1 IATPVGGLVSGLHRS
16 AHANWLARCIRNMNP
31 YCICSTTPLYKG
43 PNGDCESFNSTL
55 RDELLNGEII
65 YALAEARVVIE
76 TWRVHYNTARLHS
89 SLGYKPPAPAAV
101 QGSAPPSGA
110 APPTNATV
118 VPRSVMH

>member
-1 IATPVGGLVSGLHRS
+1 LRAVPGHVRSENGPEGIARAVRDSINAVGTKTAVIEPGSP
-16 AHANWLARCIRNMNP
+16 WE
-31 YCICSTTPLYKG
+31 
-43 PNGDCESFNSTL
+43 NGDCESFNSTL

-76 TWRVHYNTARLHS
+76 TWQVHYNTARLHS

-118 VPRSVMH
+118 APRSVMH